1 MQINTS
7 RQSNKKSMVDSLIE
21 LGYTKENANKIYE
34 RYKSVDKLFRLKEY
48 IDVKISTT
56 NESEYSYPMRD
67 M

>member
-1 MQINTS
+1 MQTNTS
-7 RQSNKKSMVDSLIE
+7 RQSNKKSMVDSLVD

-34 RYKSVDKLFRLKEY
+34 SYKSADKLFRLKEY

-56 NESEYSYPMRD
+56 DESKYSYPMRD